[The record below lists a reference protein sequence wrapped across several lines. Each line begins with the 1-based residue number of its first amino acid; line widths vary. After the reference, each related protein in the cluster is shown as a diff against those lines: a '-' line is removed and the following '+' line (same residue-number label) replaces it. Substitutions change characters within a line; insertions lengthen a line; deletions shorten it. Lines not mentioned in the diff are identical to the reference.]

1 MKLRCRLDVTV
12 GSCEHVFLSRASIIP
27 ADSSEVHAE
36 EAVFQ

>member
-1 MKLRCRLDVTV
+1 MWQLD
-12 GSCEHVFLSRASIIP
+12 HVNLFVLGWSSIIP